1 MGFVAGARVVSATP
15 TATSESPPRVWD
27 GDHAAAEQLRAE
39 TAKQQER
46 KRAEVADKQERA
58 RAEVADQQERARAE
72 VPAMAPTSD
81 PKLEALRSLAK
92 R

>member
-15 TATSESPPRVWD
+15 AATSESPRVWD

-81 PKLEALRSLAK
+81 PKLEALRALAK